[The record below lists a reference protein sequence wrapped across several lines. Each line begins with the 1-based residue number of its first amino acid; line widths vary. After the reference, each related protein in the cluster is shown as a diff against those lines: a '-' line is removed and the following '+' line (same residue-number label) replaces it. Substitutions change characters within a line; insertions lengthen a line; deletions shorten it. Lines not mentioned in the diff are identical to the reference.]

1 VSLLS
6 DSLVT
11 GVVVVSSDNAP
22 TTTVPMGELAWPKD
36 SRQ

>member
-1 VSLLS
+1 VRLLT

-11 GVVVVSSDNAP
+11 GAAVVSSDNAP
-22 TTTVPMGELAWPKD
+22 TTTVPMGELDWPKD